1 MAVEIE
7 LQTFVQRMSEG
18 QSFAGI
24 AARLRRTV
32 KREAVQLLLAAADSR
47 ENSASRHARTVQRVS
62 RVVASRMGLSADQVN
77 VVAGAAIVHDIGKIA
92 IPERILNKPAPLT
105 NAEFAIMKRHP
116 VIGAEILATSAAFD
130 DELPLVRHHHERVD
144 GRGYPDGLFGEGI
157 PIGAR
162 ILAVADALDV
172 MLSPRLYKNAFTMD
186 RAVHELRAGR
196 NRQFDQR
203 VVDATLQWLQ
213 DDDASEFARIVSRQD
228 SPRSSASVQ
237 NRSAN

>member
-1 MAVEIE
+1 MAVEID
-7 LQTFVQRMSEG
+7 LQTFAQRMSEG

-24 AARLRRTV
+24 AARLRRAV

-62 RVVASRMGLSADQVN
+62 RVVASRMGLSADEVN

-105 NAEFAIMKRHP
+105 NAEFATMKRHP
-116 VIGAEILATSAAFD
+116 VIGAEILATSAVFH

-196 NRQFDQR
+196 NRQFDRR

-213 DDDASEFARIVSRQD
+213 DDDASEFANIVSRQD

-237 NRSAN
+237 KRSAN

>member
-1 MAVEIE
+1 MAAEIQ
-7 LQTFVQRMSEG
+7 LQSFAQRMSDG
-18 QSFAGI
+18 QSFEKI
-24 AARLRRTV
+24 TARLRRAV

-62 RVVASRMGLSADQVN
+62 RVIARRIGLGEDEVN
-77 VVAGAAIVHDIGKIA
+77 VITGAAIVHDIGKIA
-92 IPERILNKPAPLT
+92 IPERILNKPAALT
-105 NAEFAIMKRHP
+105 DAEFDIMKRHP
-116 VIGAEILATSAAFD
+116 VIGAEILATSSAFD
-130 DELPLVRHHHERVD
+130 EELPRVRHHHERVD

-186 RAVHELRAGR
+186 RAVHELRIGR
-196 NRQFDQR
+196 DRQFDGR

-213 DDDASEFARIVSRQD
+213 DDDANEFANIVRRQD